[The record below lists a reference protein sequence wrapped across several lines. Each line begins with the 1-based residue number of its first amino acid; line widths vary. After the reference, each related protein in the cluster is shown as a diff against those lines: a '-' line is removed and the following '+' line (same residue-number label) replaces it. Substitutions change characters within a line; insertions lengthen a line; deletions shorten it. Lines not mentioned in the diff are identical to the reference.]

1 MVVVQVQEAIATG
14 QVAIGDRLADPAQLA
29 AEGTI
34 LAFME
39 PMFEGGLDDVPR
51 GSACIANAYTSNHD
65 LLETEDLGFG
75 RRAFLHAVDAVGTV
89 HAAILRIQA
98 IMLPIQTL
106 VLNGH

>member
-1 MVVVQVQEAIATG
+1 MTDRVIAVLDG
-14 QVAIGDRLADPAQLA
+14 KLA
-29 AEGTI
+29 AAGGIRAIRAAMADIPHRVQIDVDEPRRLGRTLIDLDNIVSVRIADQTI
-34 LAFME
+34 E
-39 PMFEGGLDDVPR
+39 
-51 GSACIANAYTSNHD
+51 
-65 LLETEDLGFG
+65 LETEDLGFG